1 MGILFTRKFC
11 MLAVLTA
18 LSAAPARAD
27 HATAIPEETQAPDFL
42 CEVIRHLY
50 RWYLDEHDIE
60 KIAPDAGIAIR
71 LRNITPPDLDPGDR
85 SRIIEM
91 ELPALALH
99 VTLKKTDYRIP
110 ELNLEVK
117 SKTFKIIDVAR
128 DKHGAPA
135 PGDALEIK
143 LPVQQIKNFVFRT
156 RSQRDPLTPAL
167 GRHVHDAIR
176 REIADEDA
184 SLTND
189 MHEAHIAPLSP
200 VANELWIFWET
211 GRRLIRVTSD
221 LEIADP
227 AMWQHEHLAV
237 RLYDIDRQTVVSLEE
252 TPGSNAYLTR
262 DQVGRALFNC
272 MVLGEYREINIGLS
286 AAPAPPGGGG
296 PGNGSAAE
304 TIRQTN

>member
-1 MGILFTRKFC
+1 
-11 MLAVLTA
+11 MLAVLAA
-18 LSAAPARAD
+18 LAAAPAPAD
-27 HATAIPEETQAPDFL
+27 PNPAVPEEAQAPDFL

-50 RWYLDEHDIE
+50 RWHLDEHDIE
-60 KIAPDAGIAIR
+60 KIAPDAKIAIR
-71 LRNITPPDLDPGDR
+71 LRNATPSDLDPDDR

-91 ELPALALH
+91 ELPALALR

-110 ELNLEVK
+110 ELELEVK
-117 SKTFKIIDVAR
+117 SKNFKIIDVAR
-128 DKHGAPA
+128 DKHGAAA
-135 PGDALEIK
+135 PGAALEIQ
-143 LPVQQIKNFVFRT
+143 LPVNQIKDYVFRT
-156 RSQRDPLTPAL
+156 RSQRDPLTPEL
-167 GRHVHDAIR
+167 TRHVRDAIR

-184 SLTND
+184 TLTND
-189 MHEAHIAPLSP
+189 IHEAHIAPLSP

-211 GRRLIRVTSD
+211 GRRLIRVNSD

-272 MVLGEYREINIGLS
+272 MVLGEYRGNQYRPQRGP
-286 AAPAPPGGGG
+286 AARRQQA
-296 PGNGSAAE
+296 GNGSAAE